1 MKMLTCKRSL
11 AAIWMTLGGIAV
23 LILIGQT
30 ITDRYGEKLVD
41 VWTWFT
47 VYFLPAAT
55 IVMFASTVGERD
67 SPTNETMV
75 SHGAFI
81 GAAVLSVLYLLLI
94 LLPLLSQP
102 FLESDSPFDTL
113 NKWAIVLAIFQSIV
127 VGALA
132 AVYIRS

>member
-1 MKMLTCKRSL
+1 MLTCKRSL
-11 AAIWMTLGGIAV
+11 AAIWLMLGGIAV
-23 LILIGQT
+23 LVLLGQT

-55 IVMFASTVGERD
+55 VVMFASTVGDRD
-67 SPTNETMV
+67 SASNEAIV
-75 SHGAFI
+75 SHGAFF
-81 GAAVLSVLYLLLI
+81 GAAILSVLYLLMILI
-94 LLPLLSQP
+94 PLLSQP
-102 FLESDSPFDTL
+102 FLENESPFDTL

-132 AVYIRS
+132 AVYIRP

>member
-1 MKMLTCKRSL
+1 MLSCKRSL
-11 AAIWMTLGGIAV
+11 AAIWLTLGGIAV

-47 VYFLPAAT
+47 IYFLPAAT

-67 SPTNETMV
+67 SPANEAIV
-75 SHGAFI
+75 SHGAFY
-81 GAAVLSVLYLLLI
+81 AAAALSVLYLLLM

-102 FLESDSPFDTL
+102 FLAESPFDTL
-113 NKWAIVLAIFQSIV
+113 NKWAIVLAIFQSMVI
-127 VGALA
+127 GALVS
-132 AVYIRS
+132 VYIRA